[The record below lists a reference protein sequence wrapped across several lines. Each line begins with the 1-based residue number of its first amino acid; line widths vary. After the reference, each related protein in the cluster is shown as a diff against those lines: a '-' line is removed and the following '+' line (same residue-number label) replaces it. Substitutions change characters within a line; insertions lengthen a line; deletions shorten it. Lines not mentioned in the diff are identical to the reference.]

1 MCGIFGLVGG
11 KKDAAQVIIKGL
23 KKLEYRGYDSWG
35 IAVKSNGKIRIE
47 RHLGKIGQAKTKLPQ
62 SNIGLGHTRWATHGG
77 VTIGNTHPHLN
88 FQKNLCLVHNGIV
101 ENFRPL
107 KEKLLKTYQFSS
119 ETDTEVALHLIEE
132 NHKKMSLLKAVKKT
146 FKQIHGMNALIVL
159 DSNKNELV
167 AVKNGSP
174 LTIGL
179 TKDAT
184 YISSDVWSLLD
195 HTSKVIFMED
205 NQLAHLTAGQVS
217 IINLKTNK
225 KIKPKITKLNW
236 QSEQSRL
243 GKFHHYMQKEIADQ
257 PKVLDNLSRLDP
269 DTLSLTINSI
279 QNSAETYLLGCGTAY
294 YAALFGEYLFNLNG
308 IKAKSIIG
316 SEFIKYKKLLSKQD
330 VFLMLSQSGET
341 IDVVEAVNLAKSKKM
356 KVMCLTNVLGST
368 LYRKSDHQ
376 ILLQAGQEVA
386 VASTK
391 AFTAKLAI
399 LIQLVYLKA
408 GNLKLGQKLISQS
421 AKAIT
426 KILENSYQKKLINL
440 VKKLKDQDRIFV
452 IGRQL
457 SYPIA
462 LETALKI
469 KEVSYIH
476 AEGYAGGELKHGP
489 IALIDQGTPCIV
501 IAPLDE
507 TFTDIISAAYELKAR
522 GGFIIG
528 ISPKSDP
535 VFDTHLKVKDLKEAT
550 AIINTVVAQSLAYY
564 LAIARGL
571 NPDKPRN
578 LAKSVTV
585 K

>member
-1 MCGIFGLVGG
+1 MCGIFGLVGD
-11 KKDAAQVIIKGL
+11 KKNAAEVVIKGL

-35 IAVKSNGKIRIE
+35 IAIKSKEKIKVE
-47 RHLGKIGQAKTKLPQ
+47 RHLGKIGQAKTTLPK
-62 SNIGLGHTRWATHGG
+62 SNLGLGHTRWATHGG
-77 VTIGNTHPHLN
+77 VTIGNAHPHLDC
-88 FQKNLCLVHNGIV
+88 QKNLCLVHNGIV

-107 KEKLLKTYQFSS
+107 KEKLIKNHKFNS

-132 NHKKMSLLKAVKKT
+132 NHKKMNLVKAVKKS
-146 FKQIHGMNALIVL
+146 FKQIHGMNAFIILN
-159 DSNKNELV
+159 SKKNELV
-167 AVKNGSP
+167 AIKNGSP

-179 TKDAT
+179 TKNTT

-195 HTSKVIFMED
+195 HTSKVIFLED
-205 NQLAHLTAGQVS
+205 NQLAHLTAGKVS
-217 IINLKTNK
+217 IIDLKTNK
-225 KIKPKITKLNW
+225 KIKPKIVKLNW

-243 GKFHHYMQKEIADQ
+243 GKFHHYMQKEISDQ

-269 DTLSLTINSI
+269 NSLKIVINSVKK
-279 QNSAETYLLGCGTAY
+279 SSELYLLGCGTAY
-294 YAALFGEYLFNLNG
+294 YAALFGEYLFNFNK

-316 SEFIKYKKLLSKQD
+316 SEFIKYKKLLSKKD

-356 KVMCLTNVLGST
+356 KVICLTNVLGST

-399 LIQLVYLKA
+399 LIQLAYLKTN
-408 GNLKLGQKLISQS
+408 NLKLGQKLISQS
-421 AKAIT
+421 AKEIL
-426 KILENSYQKKLINL
+426 KILKPSYQKKLINL
-440 VKKLKDQDRIFV
+440 AKKLKDQDHLFV
-452 IGRQL
+452 IGKQL

-462 LETALKI
+462 METALKI

-476 AEGYAGGELKHGP
+476 AEAQAGGELKHGP
-489 IALIDQGTPCIV
+489 IALIDQGTPCII

-507 TFTDIISAAYELKAR
+507 TFTDIISAAHELKAR
-522 GGFIIG
+522 GGYIIG
-528 ISPKSDP
+528 ISPKNNP
-535 VFDTHLKVKDLKEAT
+535 VFDIHLKVKDLKQAT
-550 AIINTVVAQSLAYY
+550 AILNTVIAQSLAYY
-564 LAIARGL
+564 LAVARGL

>member
-11 KKDAAQVIIKGL
+11 KKDAAKVVINGL

-35 IAVKSNGKIRIE
+35 IAVKNKDKIKVE
-47 RHLGKIGQAKTKLPQ
+47 RQVGKIGEAKTTLPK
-62 SNIGLGHTRWATHGG
+62 SNLGLGHTRWATHGG
-77 VTIGNTHPHLN
+77 VTIGNAHPHLDC
-88 FQKNLCLVHNGIV
+88 KKDLCLVHNGIV
-101 ENFRPL
+101 ENFRSL
-107 KEKLLKTYQFSS
+107 KAKLSKDHHFTS
-119 ETDTEVALHLIEE
+119 ETDSEVALHLIEE
-132 NHKKMSLLKAVKKT
+132 NHKKMSLLKAVEKT
-146 FKQIHGMNALIVL
+146 FKQVHGMNAFIVL
-159 DSNKNELV
+159 SSKKNELI

-179 TKDAT
+179 SPDTT

-195 HTSKVIFMED
+195 HTSKVIFLED
-205 NQLAHLTAGQVS
+205 NQLAHLTSGKVS

-257 PKVLDNLSRLDP
+257 PKVLDNLSRLDK
-269 DTLSLTINSI
+269 DTLNPITTSLEKS
-279 QNSAETYLLGCGTAY
+279 QETYLLGCGTAY
-294 YAALFGEYLFNLNG
+294 YAALFGEYLFNING
-308 IKAKSIIG
+308 VKAKSIIG
-316 SEFIKYKKLLSKQD
+316 SEFNKYKKLLSNKD

-341 IDVVEAVNLAKSKKM
+341 IDVVEAVNLAKQKKM
-356 KVMCLTNVLGST
+356 KVMSLTNVLGST

-376 ILLQAGQEVA
+376 VLLQAGQEVA

-399 LIQLVYLKA
+399 LIQLAYLKK
-408 GNLKLGQKLISQS
+408 GKLKLGQKLISQS
-421 AKAIT
+421 AKAVT
-426 KILENSYQKKLINL
+426 KILESSYQKRLINL
-440 VKKLKDQDRIFV
+440 SKKLKDQDRMFV

-476 AEGYAGGELKHGP
+476 AEGQAGGELKHGP
-489 IALIDQGTPCIV
+489 IALIDQDTPCIV
-501 IAPLDE
+501 IAPQDS
-507 TFTDIISAAYELKAR
+507 TFTDMISAAHELKAR

-528 ISPKSDP
+528 ISPKNNP
-535 VFDTHLKVKDLKEAT
+535 VFDAYFKVKDLKEAT
-550 AIINTVVAQSLAYY
+550 AIVNTVIAQSLAYY